1 MTSRIP
7 DPESEFEDEGVP
19 DPEEFDPE
27 AEATGDTGY
36 GLSVPGDESVGVEEY
51 GTTAE
56 EEIAGEGLDRR
67 LRREVPEVLTD
78 ETARFTPTGDDLDT
92 PFHTPESVGRLVDD
106 DEGAHEDETAEVI
119 AHEYDAEGGE
129 TAEESAMHIAPD
141 EG

>member
-27 AEATGDTGY
+27 TEATGDTGY
-36 GLSVPGDESVGVEEY
+36 SLSVPGDHSVGVEEW
-51 GTTAE
+51 GTTAR
-56 EEIAGEGLDRR
+56 EEIEGEGITRRLDR
-67 LRREVPEVLTD
+67 EEPDVYTD
-78 ETARFTPTGDDLDT
+78 ESARSTPTGDDLDT

-106 DEGAHEDETAEVI
+106 DEGAHEDETPEVI